1 MTLED
6 YRKAREGKAV
16 TESLLSLERSM
27 WERGWPAVNEHIC
40 ADSLLGR
47 ELRSEKLLGL
57 SAFVRDRSPSPFK
70 AVRLTP
76 LRSTQADTTAVLH
89 YLAVLKHERYR
100 NPQMGSC
107 MSVYRKDATKPS
119 GWCLLSNHV
128 APISPKRMRAILRE
142 FSEPE

>member
-6 YRKAREGKAV
+6 YRRAREGRAV
-16 TESLLSLERSM
+16 TETLLGLEQEM
-27 WERGWPAVNEHIC
+27 WERGWPSVSEHIC

-57 SAFVRDRSPSPFK
+57 SAFVRDKSPSPFK

-76 LRSTQADTTAVLH
+76 LRSTRADTTAVLH

-107 MSVYRKDATKPS
+107 MSVYREDATKPS
-119 GWCLLSNHV
+119 GWCLLSNHF
-128 APISPKRMRAILRE
+128 ATISPKRMRAILKDA
-142 FSEPE
+142 SD

>member
-6 YRKAREGKAV
+6 YRKAREGRAV
-16 TESLLSLERSM
+16 MDTLLDLEQDM
-27 WERGWPAVNEHIC
+27 WERGWPAVSENIC
-40 ADSLLGR
+40 ADSLLGC
-47 ELRSEKLLGL
+47 EFRSEKLLGL

-76 LRSTQADTTAVLH
+76 LRSTRADTTAVLH
-89 YLAVLKHERYR
+89 YLAVLKHESYR

-107 MSVYRKDATKPS
+107 MSVYREDATKPS

-128 APISPKRMRAILRE
+128 AKVSSKSMRAILKDA
-142 FSEPE
+142 SD

>member
-6 YRKAREGKAV
+6 YRRAREGRAV
-16 TESLLSLERSM
+16 TETLLEIERDM

-47 ELRSEKLLGL
+47 EFRSEKLLGL
-57 SAFVRDRSPSPFK
+57 SAFVRDKTPSPFK

-76 LRSTQADTTAVLH
+76 LRSTRADTTAVLH

-107 MSVYRKDATKPS
+107 MSVYREDVTKPS
-119 GWCLLSNHV
+119 GWCLLSNHFATV
-128 APISPKRMRAILRE
+128 SPKRMRAILKDA
-142 FSEPE
+142 SD

>member
-6 YRKAREGKAV
+6 YRRAREGRAV
-16 TESLLSLERSM
+16 TETLLGLERSM
-27 WERGWPAVNEHIC
+27 WEWGWPAVNEHIC

-47 ELRSEKLLGL
+47 EFRSEKLLGL
-57 SAFVRDRSPSPFK
+57 SAFVRDKTPSPFK

-76 LRSTQADTTAVLH
+76 LRSTRADTTAVLH

-107 MSVYRKDATKPS
+107 MSVYREDATKPS
-119 GWCLLSNHV
+119 GWCLLSNHF
-128 APISPKRMRAILRE
+128 ATISPKRMRAILKDA
-142 FSEPE
+142 SD

>member
-6 YRKAREGKAV
+6 YRLARDGKAF
-16 TESLLSLERSM
+16 TEALLKIEQGM
-27 WERGWPAVNEHIC
+27 WEQGWPAVEKHIC

-47 ELRSEKLLGL
+47 EFRSEKLLGL
-57 SAFVRDRSPSPFK
+57 SAFVRDKTPSPFK

-76 LRSTQADTTAVLH
+76 LRSTRADTTAVLH

-107 MSVYRKDATKPS
+107 MSVYREDATKPS
-119 GWCLLSNHV
+119 GWCLLSNHFATV
-128 APISPKRMRAILRE
+128 SPKRMRAILKDA
-142 FSEPE
+142 SD